1 MFAPLKLYVKTGCPW
16 CVSAKQYLN
25 THHYQ
30 YEEIDVSRD
39 PDAHDEMIRI
49 SGQPLAP
56 TLVVGG
62 KILADFG
69 PDELEEF
76 LKSEEILP

>member
-1 MFAPLKLYVKTGCPW
+1 M
-16 CVSAKQYLN
+16 
-25 THHYQ
+25 
-30 YEEIDVSRD
+30 SRD